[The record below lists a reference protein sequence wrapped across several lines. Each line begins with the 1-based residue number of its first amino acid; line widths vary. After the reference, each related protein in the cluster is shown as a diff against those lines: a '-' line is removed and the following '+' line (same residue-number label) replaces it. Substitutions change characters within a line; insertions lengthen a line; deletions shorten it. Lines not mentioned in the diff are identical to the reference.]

1 MKILITESQLRHV
14 AEMSIKA
21 FHGTPHKFD
30 RFTTDKIGSGESTQ
44 WFGWGLYFTDD
55 ESIANW
61 YSKSVRELKNKEHV
75 EKKVKLYYKD
85 ELVYDNVPNGLDGH
99 SFWKVMKDFKEL
111 NGLPLDIIHMGGSYE
126 RFMNY
131 KRSELKGEV
140 PNYSWFD
147 KDRFINEYNSNFES
161 TRRQYGWSPNAYK
174 DEELGLWVV
183 PRYEPTDKYILRQ
196 VKDWNKKFSEN
207 NTPEEYIKRFY
218 SNKINRGWRII
229 VVGNDI
235 SFKNEMVD
243 FNHLTDEKMVEYRD
257 IQMRILESFKPEDF
271 RLQYDDP
278 LYTKS
283 NIYNVTLHKGKTPD
297 EYDYLDWYGKL
308 TPRQKEKILS
318 KLKEKGYAS
327 RKFVKVAA
335 EDDDNLEAVKPRFF
349 DNVRD
354 AKNYIDKRNLKAML
368 MGNSYEGYI
377 GGLKIEKDGFNLKTD
392 LDGTVKDFYTKLC
405 GLVGSDRLASLILL
419 SAGIDGIKYPTN
431 TISGGEST
439 GFNYVIFDE
448 KSIEID
454 KVDEKD

>member
-1 MKILITESQLRHV
+1 MKILITESQLRNV

-75 EKKVKLYYKD
+75 EKKIKLYYKN
-85 ELVYDNVPNGLDGH
+85 ELVYDNVPNGLDRH
-99 SFWKVMKDFKEL
+99 SFWKVMKNFKEL
-111 NGLPLDIIHMGGSYE
+111 NGLPSDILNISKSYE

-131 KRSELKGEV
+131 KKSELNGV
-140 PNYSWFD
+140 VTNYPWFD
-147 KDRFINEYNSNFES
+147 KDKFINEYNSNFES
-161 TRRQYGWSPNAYK
+161 VRRRYNWSPIAYK
-174 DEELGLWVV
+174 DKESN
-183 PRYEPTDKYILRQ
+183 RI
-196 VKDWNKKFSEN
+196 DW
-207 NTPEEYIKRFY
+207 
-218 SNKINRGWRII
+218 GWSII

-235 SFKNEMVD
+235 SFRNETVD

-257 IQMRILESFKPEDF
+257 IQIRILESFKPEDF
-271 RLQYDDP
+271 RLEKDDP

-297 EYDYLDWYGKL
+297 EYDYLEWYGKL

-327 RKFVKVAA
+327 RKFVKVVA
-335 EDDDNLEAVKPRFF
+335 EDEDNLDSVKPKFF
-349 DNVRD
+349 ENIRD

-405 GLVGSDRLASLILL
+405 GLVGTDRLASLILL

-431 TISGGEST
+431 TISGGQST